1 MRRIAFKGSKR
12 ISTSLQLDRNPF
24 GGRGV
29 SHHLTRSET
38 KGRQEMKDTKKD
50 LWDLLEDP
58 KPNQE
63 HTASL
68 ISWSMNYDLKT
79 GTPYHIFLDLIGY
92 SANEYGSNLFDYNN
106 VHRVLG
112 YMELDYLADA
122 LKEYAENPQAVLDL
136 IGAIDEAERGE

>member
-1 MRRIAFKGSKR
+1 
-12 ISTSLQLDRNPF
+12 
-24 GGRGV
+24 
-29 SHHLTRSET
+29 
-38 KGRQEMKDTKKD
+38 MKDTKKD
-50 LWDLLEDP
+50 IWDLLEDP

-63 HTASL
+63 HIAGL

-92 SANEYGSNLFDYNN
+92 SMEEYGSNLFDYNN

-122 LKEYAENPQAVLDL
+122 LKEYAENPQAVLDFL
-136 IGAIDEAERGE
+136 RVIDEAERGE

>member
-1 MRRIAFKGSKR
+1 
-12 ISTSLQLDRNPF
+12 
-24 GGRGV
+24 
-29 SHHLTRSET
+29 
-38 KGRQEMKDTKKD
+38 MKDTKKD
-50 LWDLLEDP
+50 LWDILEDP
-58 KPNQE
+58 KPSQE

-106 VHRVLG
+106 LHRVLG